1 MNALTLM
8 AKRVSG
14 QPHDRHGVSERRWT
28 RDGGRSDLGKTF
40 KVLEAGV
47 GMVKFAPLILHDLEQ
62 QGITNPLLQ
71 TLESV
76 QTTPF

>member
-1 MNALTLM
+1 M
-8 AKRVSG
+8 
-14 QPHDRHGVSERRWT
+14 
-28 RDGGRSDLGKTF
+28 GKTF

-47 GMVKFAPLILHDLEQ
+47 GTVKFAPLILHDLEQ